1 MPFIALPIR
10 RGSSFTGH
18 GEELPNNMVSM
29 MTYRVSPSVIRQLCQ
44 TRSPSGPYHVLQENY
59 DMAACLP
66 ISLSEPCCGV
76 QQEQET
82 DNRKNWAAIGE
93 AKSSSEDDKQHTA
106 ADGLD
111 NSIQALRE
119 KNRSFFLFNLQ
130 CELQSMQGTDAMACV
145 SSGMPQQ
152 LQACTESKDSR

>member
-1 MPFIALPIR
+1 
-10 RGSSFTGH
+10 
-18 GEELPNNMVSM
+18 
-29 MTYRVSPSVIRQLCQ
+29 
-44 TRSPSGPYHVLQENY
+44 
-59 DMAACLP
+59 MAACLP
-66 ISLSEPCCGV
+66 ISVSKRCCGV

-119 KNRSFFLFNLQ
+119 KNRLFLLYVLL
-130 CELQSMQGTDAMACV
+130 CELQVMQGNDVMACIN
-145 SSGMPQQ
+145 SGMPQIY
-152 LQACTESKDSR
+152 QACTRFKDFR

>member
-1 MPFIALPIR
+1 
-10 RGSSFTGH
+10 
-18 GEELPNNMVSM
+18 
-29 MTYRVSPSVIRQLCQ
+29 
-44 TRSPSGPYHVLQENY
+44 
-59 DMAACLP
+59 MAACLAILLP
-66 ISLSEPCCGV
+66 ELRCGV

-119 KNRSFFLFNLQ
+119 KNRSFLLSIFQ
-130 CELQSMQGTDAMACV
+130 YELQIMQANDVMACV
-145 SSGMPQQ
+145 SSGMPEH
-152 LQACTESKDSR
+152 LQVCTETQDSRWQVSCVTQGLMHTLRRRLQSTS